1 MKPTHG
7 YPGEEISFLKAM
19 RAKGHDC
26 PQWSGF
32 IMGFRDKSVL
42 GLCKTQY
49 EMLSGVCRDVQN
61 LLGFLGKDQGLRE
74 GGIKVGWGRTRKGK

>member
-1 MKPTHG
+1 
-7 YPGEEISFLKAM
+7 
-19 RAKGHDC
+19 
-26 PQWSGF
+26 
-32 IMGFRDKSVL
+32 MGFRDKSVL
-42 GLCKTQY
+42 GLCKPQY

>member
-1 MKPTHG
+1 
-7 YPGEEISFLKAM
+7 
-19 RAKGHDC
+19 
-26 PQWSGF
+26 
-32 IMGFRDKSVL
+32 MGFGYKSIL

-74 GGIKVGWGRTRKGK
+74 GGIRVDWGRTHKGK